1 MINLFNI
8 PSHQINTQNLK
19 HLLCDPI
26 VFKFECE
33 FADYVGAKYAC
44 FANSASSLIF
54 LSLLDLN
61 KTIRIPSI
69 MPPVVPNAILNS
81 GNQLEFYDDT
91 EWVGGMYKLHDG
103 IWDSAQEVTRNQ
115 FKIAKDNDV
124 MIFSFYPTKPIGGCD
139 GGMVVSNNR
148 YIIENYRTMV
158 NNGCTIG
165 SSWNVEQKRVGYK
178 MHGNS
183 IQALIAYNNFK
194 NLDQKNKILNEIRAE
209 YNDKLNCANTSLH
222 LYKIRV
228 DNNKEFLQE
237 MKYKGI
243 QCGIHYGA
251 CHNNPI
257 FRNRHKSDALPKSE
271 LEEKQTISIPF
282 HENLTNKDVDK
293 VIKNVKKLR
302 KI

>member
-1 MINLFNI
+1 
-8 PSHQINTQNLK
+8 
-19 HLLCDPI
+19 
-26 VFKFECE
+26 
-33 FADYVGAKYAC
+33 
-44 FANSASSLIF
+44 
-54 LSLLDLN
+54 
-61 KTIRIPSI
+61 

-165 SSWNVEQKRVGYK
+165 SSWNIEQKRVGYK

-257 FRNRHKSDALPKSE
+257 FRNRHKSGALPKSE